1 MGRLP
6 SRCGAA
12 TSSCARSHA
21 VVVAVARVGEW
32 EGVPLVSAWVLGPN
46 CMDSDGDALELLAE
60 ADSDAV
66 AALLACKEA
75 RMRERGEIV

>member
-1 MGRLP
+1 M
-6 SRCGAA
+6 
-12 TSSCARSHA
+12 
-21 VVVAVARVGEW
+21 
-32 EGVPLVSAWVLGPN
+32 PLVSAWVLGPN